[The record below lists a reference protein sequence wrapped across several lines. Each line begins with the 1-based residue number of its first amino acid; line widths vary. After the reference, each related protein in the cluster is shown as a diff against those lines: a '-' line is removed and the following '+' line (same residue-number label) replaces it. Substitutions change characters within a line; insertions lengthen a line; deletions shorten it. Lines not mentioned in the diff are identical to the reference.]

1 MTRWLCD
8 SSSTVWNCATSTV
21 QGRRS
26 RRVKPRQMD
35 GWWRGSISPTPSV
48 PPALRRETPGSRP
61 SGGGTHTHTTLTH
74 RVSLMCSSRI
84 MSHHFRAF
92 TFDMTSQTCWFP
104 LTLSPNRKNWRRLK
118 IDEFSFW
125 QNEFRSI
132 LPMTHHQT
140 KMSPKYTSNKYN
152 DSPVCGCFNLLES
165 CLVEHNA
172 DTLTGIE
179 KSDQIRVRVTWSV
192 VPVGCT

>member
-104 LTLSPNRKNWRRLK
+104 LTLSPNQKNWRRLK
-118 IDEFSFW
+118 IDGIF
-125 QNEFRSI
+125 
-132 LPMTHHQT
+132 LLT
-140 KMSPKYTSNKYN
+140 KWVPFHTSHDAPPNKNVTKIY
-152 DSPVCGCFNLLES
+152 V
-165 CLVEHNA
+165 
-172 DTLTGIE
+172 
-179 KSDQIRVRVTWSV
+179 KQI
-192 VPVGCT
+192 